1 MGKAH
6 KILLVDDAL
15 DALVALERLLKR
27 RGYEVTSVTTAEDA
41 LKVLAQHPV
50 HLLITD
56 WRLPGIDGLT
66 LALQAQTYN
75 PQIKVLI
82 LTAYEDAYD
91 KARAG
96 HAAKVDAY
104 LTKPF
109 DPLQLLALVTNLLD
123 CRRSS

>member
-1 MGKAH
+1 MGKAR
-6 KILLVDDAL
+6 KILLVDDAP
-15 DALVALERLLKR
+15 DALVALGRLLKR
-27 RGYEVTSVTTAEDA
+27 RGYEVISVTNAKDA
-41 LKVLAQHPV
+41 LQVLEQRII

-56 WRLPGIDGLT
+56 WRLPGIDGLA
-66 LALQAQTYN
+66 LAQQAQTQN
-75 PQIKVLI
+75 PRIKVLM

-109 DPLQLLALVTNLLD
+109 DPPQLLELVTRLLN
-123 CRRSS
+123 CRRQS

>member
-1 MGKAH
+1 MGNAR
-6 KILLVDDAL
+6 KILLVDDAP
-15 DALVALERLLKR
+15 DALVALGRLLKR

-41 LKVLAQHPV
+41 LKVLGQNLI

-56 WRLPGIDGLT
+56 WRLPGIDGLS
-66 LALQAQTYN
+66 LAHQAQTQN

-91 KARAG
+91 KACAC
-96 HAAKVDAY
+96 HAAKVDAH

-109 DPLQLLALVTNLLD
+109 DPPQLLDLVTNLLNS
-123 CRRSS
+123 RSSS